1 MKVVELMNKDVVT
14 CHPTEKL
21 NIILNKLEL
30 FNIAGMPVVDKGRLV
45 GIVCQ
50 SDILRG
56 LKNGTMAE
64 LAVSDVMTTD
74 VVTVPPTESAV
85 LVARIM
91 VEKNINRVPIIEND
105 KVVASSPAATSS
117 MPWRSAGKQLSQV
130 SGFRSQVFEDV
141 KPGRRDAWT
150 RRRFQFQADTTEV
163 EARPGRYQEVVSDTC
178 WNVLVTVWTAKA
190 CPGLPTWTF
199 DL

>member
-85 LVARIM
+85 LVAKIM
-91 VEKNINRVPIIEND
+91 VEKHINRVPIIDND
-105 KVVASSPAATSS
+105 KVV
-117 MPWRSAGKQLSQV
+117 GIV
-130 SGFRSQVFEDV
+130 
-141 KPGRRDAWT
+141 T
-150 RRRFQFQADTTEV
+150 RGDII
-163 EARPGRYQEVVSDTC
+163 
-178 WNVLVTVWTAKA
+178 KA
-190 CPGLPTWTF
+190 VAECG
-199 DL
+199 